1 MARRRSRSKTPRKP
15 RSKTINAAGVVEATM
30 IANAVTQGFFNVGI
44 GQFVMNTNSMTG
56 SQITARELISGL
68 TGGSYGTMSSIKLP
82 KVGGGYQTLTSG
94 MTFGDQIKENL
105 SNNGGKM
112 VMSLVLIPAGFKAF
126 KKLTSKPRSLT
137 NQALK
142 MSGLPVRV

>member
-1 MARRRSRSKTPRKP
+1 
-15 RSKTINAAGVVEATM
+15 
-30 IANAVTQGFFNVGI
+30 VGI
-44 GQFVMNTNSMTG
+44 GDFVMSKTSMSG
-56 SQITARELISGL
+56 SQITARELFSGL
-68 TGGSYGTMSSIKLP
+68 TGGSYGTASSMKLA
-82 KVGGGYQTLTSG
+82 KVGGGYTTLNTG
-94 MTFGDQIKENL
+94 MAFGDQVKDNL

-112 VMSLVLIPAGFKAF
+112 VVSLVLIPAGFKAF

>member
-1 MARRRSRSKTPRKP
+1 
-15 RSKTINAAGVVEATM
+15 M
-30 IANAVTQGFFNVGI
+30 IASAVTTGFFNVGI
-44 GQFVMNTNSMTG
+44 GDFVMSKSSMG
-56 SQITARELISGL
+56 CSQITARELISGI
-68 TGGSYGTMSSIKLP
+68 TGGSYGTAGSIKLP
-82 KVGGGYQTLTSG
+82 KVGGGYQTLTTG
-94 MTFGDQIKENL
+94 MPFADQVKDNL

-112 VMSLVLIPAGFKAF
+112 VVSLVLIPAGFKAF